1 MQTAA
6 KAWVSATVT
15 LIAMLLYSVTG
26 VELGPETQGWVVG
39 LIFPVIAAAVNW
51 FLTWLTPNRPKV

>member
-15 LIAMLLYSVTG
+15 FIAMLVYQISGIEVGPLIGAG
-26 VELGPETQGWVVG
+26 VNG
-39 LIFPVIAAAVNW
+39 
-51 FLTWLTPNRPKV
+51 FLTWLVPNRPKV

>member
-15 LIAMLLYSVTG
+15 FIAMLVYQISGIEV
-26 VELGPETQGWVVG
+26 GPETQGWIVG
-39 LIFPVIAAAVNW
+39 LIFPLIGAGVNG
-51 FLTWLTPNRPKV
+51 FLTWLVPNRPKV